1 MSLRTTAALAL
12 ALCVS
17 YVPAV
22 RAQGMTSI
30 GIAAGA
36 SIPTGDYGN
45 QTQTGYHGMVT
56 LDVHPP
62 LAPAGLRIDGMFN
75 ELDYKSGVSSG
86 KSRIWTAN
94 ANLVINPS
102 GFVGPYLIGGLGI
115 YHQEYPA
122 TLLSGSYSANH
133 AGLNGGVGFRFGLT
147 GFYAFAEAR
156 YHKVLDQPTTFV
168 PISFGLVF

>member
-1 MSLRTTAALAL
+1 MSLRSMAALAL
-12 ALCVS
+12 ALS
-17 YVPAV
+17 LAALPAA
-22 RAQGMTSI
+22 RAQSMTSF

-75 ELDYKSGVSSG
+75 ELDYKSSVSSG

-102 GFVGPYLIGGLGI
+102 GFVGPYLIGGMGI
-115 YHQEYPA
+115 YHQTYPA
-122 TLLSGSYSANH
+122 TLLGGSQSSDH
-133 AGLNGGVGFRFGLT
+133 AGLNGGIGFRFGLT
-147 GFYAFAEAR
+147 GLYAFAEAR
-156 YHKVLDQPTTFV
+156 YHKVLGQPTSFV
-168 PISFGLVF
+168 PVSFGLVF